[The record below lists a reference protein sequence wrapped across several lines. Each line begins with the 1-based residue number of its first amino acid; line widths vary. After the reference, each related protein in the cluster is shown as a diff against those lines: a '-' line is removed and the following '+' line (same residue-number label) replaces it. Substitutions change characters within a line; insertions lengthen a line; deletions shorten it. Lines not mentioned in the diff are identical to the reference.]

1 MTSVLISA
9 AHKSSGKTIL
19 SIGISAALS
28 HRGMQ
33 VQTFKKGPDYIDPLW
48 LSRASKRNCYNLD
61 FWTQTEEEIVS
72 LFERHARDAAIG
84 IIEANKGLYDGLS
97 EDGHDSS
104 AALAKLLKVPVILT
118 LDTRGTIRGVAPLIL
133 GYQQFDP
140 GVKIAGVILNLV
152 GGDRHAAKLTTAIER
167 YTDVPVLGAVHRNR
181 KLELVERYLGLM
193 PSNED
198 PLADRHIADISR
210 VVEDQVNLDE
220 VAAIADSALA
230 PESTTG
236 EPPGRVRDYGLRIAF
251 ARDAAFGFYYADDV
265 DTFSRLG
272 VQLLPFDTLHD
283 RRLPQA
289 DALFI
294 GGGFPEKSMHQ
305 LSANAQMLRAVR
317 EAIENGM
324 PAYAEC
330 GGLMY
335 LCNSIRADSEKCAMA
350 GVIDADCEM
359 HEKPAGR
366 GYTMLQKNTRHPWSG
381 TSRQAVPGHEF
392 HYSTLEN
399 LAGGYDYSYAVK
411 RGFGIDGKN
420 DGIRYKNLLACY
432 THQRNTE
439 RNQWIPDFLNFI
451 KSCA

>member
-1 MTSVLISA
+1 MASVLISA

-28 HRGMQ
+28 HRGMR
-33 VQTFKKGPDYIDPLW
+33 VQTFKKGPDYIDTMW
-48 LSRASKRNCYNLD
+48 LSRASKRSCYNLD
-61 FWTQTEEEIVS
+61 FWTQTKGEIVS
-72 LFERHARDAAIG
+72 LFEKRTRDAAMC
-84 IIEANKGLYDGLS
+84 IIEGNKGLYDGLS
-97 EDGHDSS
+97 EDGRDNS
-104 AALAKLLKVPVILT
+104 AAMAKLLKVPVILT

-140 GVKIAGVILNLV
+140 AVKIAGVILNLV
-152 GGDRHAAKLTTAIER
+152 GGDRHAAKLTAAIER
-167 YTDVPVLGAVHRNR
+167 YTDVPVLGIVHRHR

-198 PLADRHIADISR
+198 PLADEHMADISR
-210 VVEDQVNLDE
+210 AVEDQVNLDH
-220 VAAIADSALA
+220 VAAIADSALV
-230 PESTTG
+230 PESAADK
-236 EPPGRVRDYGLRIAF
+236 PPGHIEDYGLRIAF
-251 ARDAAFGFYYADDV
+251 ARDEAFGFYYADDL

-272 VQLLPFDTLHD
+272 VQLLPFDTLRD
-283 RRLPQA
+283 SRLPEA

-294 GGGFPEKSMHQ
+294 GGGFPEKNMHR
-305 LSANAQMLRAVR
+305 LSANAHMLRAVR

-335 LCNSIRADSEKCAMA
+335 LCNSIRVDSEKCAMA

-366 GYTMLQKNTRHPWSG
+366 GYTTLQKNPRHLWSG
-381 TSRQAVPGHEF
+381 PSRQSLPGHEF
-392 HYSTLEN
+392 HYSTLTN
-399 LAGGYDYSYAVK
+399 LAEGYDYSFEVQ

-432 THQRNTE
+432 THQRSTE
-439 RNQWIPDFLNFI
+439 RNPWIPDFLNFI
-451 KSCA
+451 KSRT